1 MSELASTSTSTQTET
16 HGLRTPP
23 ATSHRSKKCVRLS
36 GTSPSSSPTGL
47 TPILSGNSPSSRS
60 NLSPDDSTGLE
71 QTLQFVR
78 SQDIR
83 DRGKRAQ
90 RRSVLSEVTK
100 EIQSKKRL
108 EEIAYWKNISNQ
120 PGIEGGI
127 PAVDTSRNVAK
138 SKDLE
143 NVYDEENTFIP
154 SEDDDFNAETTDICH
169 STPRRGSSSSPPD
182 HNSAEKISA
191 SSTDGVLDGNMDTGQ
206 DNLIDAPR
214 QGR

>member
-1 MSELASTSTSTQTET
+1 MSELASTSTSTSTQTET

-23 ATSHRSKKCVRLS
+23 ATPHRLKKCVRLS
-36 GTSPSSSPTGL
+36 GTSPSLSPAGL
-47 TPILSGNSPSSRS
+47 TPILSRNSLSSRS
-60 NLSPDDSTGLE
+60 NLSPDDSIGLE

-90 RRSVLSEVTK
+90 RRSVLSEVTE
-100 EIQSKKRL
+100 EIQSNKRL
-108 EEIAYWKNISNQ
+108 KEEIAYWKNISNQ
-120 PGIEGGI
+120 PSVEGGI

-154 SEDDDFNAETTDICH
+154 SENDDFNAETTDICH
-169 STPRRGSSSSPPD
+169 GTPRGSSSSPPD
-182 HNSAEKISA
+182 HNSAEKFSA
-191 SSTDGVLDGNMDTGQ
+191 NSTDGVLDGNMIQ
-206 DNLIDAPR
+206 DKTT
-214 QGR
+214 